1 MSTLKEEVFVC
12 LDCETTGLEP
22 TTDRIIEVAVAK
34 FQNGQILEQFS
45 TLIDPEGPIS
55 EESVAIHH
63 ITPEMVAGQPK
74 IGEMLPKILDLL
86 GKEIVVGHG
95 ILFDLRFLA
104 EACQKR
110 GIPHNLLSRPHIDTL
125 RLARLYGE
133 SPVNSLER
141 LRQHFNIPDEG
152 AHRAMSD
159 VMVNILV
166 FHQLTKKFKS
176 SREILER
183 LQKPIA
189 LKIMPLGKHKGR
201 PFSELPMEYLV
212 WASKKDFD
220 QDLLFSLRS
229 EIKRRKK
236 GSQFDQAAS
245 PFSEL

>member
-1 MSTLKEEVFVC
+1 MSALQEEIFVC

-22 TTDRIIEVAVAK
+22 ATDRIIEVAVAK
-34 FQNGQILEQFS
+34 FQNGKILEQFS
-45 TLIDPEGPIS
+45 TLVDPEGPIP
-55 EESVAIHH
+55 EESTAIHH
-63 ITPEMVAGQPK
+63 ITSEMVAGQPK
-74 IGEMLPKILDLL
+74 IGELLPKILQLL
-86 GKEIVVGHG
+86 GDKIVVGHG

-110 GIPHNLLSRPHIDTL
+110 GIPNNLLSRPHIDTL

-166 FHQLTKKFKS
+166 FHQLAKKFKS

-189 LKIMPLGKHKGR
+189 LKLMPLGKHKGR
-201 PFSELPMEYLV
+201 PFSELPLEYLV

-229 EIKRRKK
+229 EIKRRRK
-236 GSQFDQAAS
+236 GLQFDQATS